1 MHYYFQTSILHCPR
15 ILPSYPPSK
24 AAQCESGSLAAEP
37 RGGMIVL
44 IAPPSVVRVRLAAR
58 GPNRS
63 ECGLSGDC
71 TVVVLVART
80 AVMSIFPFGEINVPK
95 YG

>member
-1 MHYYFQTSILHCPR
+1 MHYYFQTSILHCSR

-37 RGGMIVL
+37 RGGKIVL
-44 IAPPSVVRVRLAAR
+44 IALPSVVRVRLAR

-71 TVVVLVART
+71 TVVLVART